1 MNTENMK
8 IVDFNTYCKICRYKN
23 TDEAERPCSECL
35 AEPARQYSQKPL
47 KFEEK

>member
-8 IVDFNTYCKICRYKN
+8 IVDFNTYCNKCRHKDV
-23 TDEAERPCSECL
+23 DEAEKPCFDCL